1 MATAAAPAFLHPNLE
16 TTHKVGSPTFPCFFL
31 PRKKWRILA
40 STVTVYE
47 NTPRTLNTYG
57 SNCENFIEFSSI
69 PKNGMLDNA
78 SALLQSVDLS
88 NPDECS
94 EAYALL
100 LQNCRKFDALELG
113 FQIHARM
120 IVSGVDFCVFLSSQ
134 LLEFYC
140 KVGCLDIARL
150 LFDKMTERNVFS
162 WTAIIGLYCRLGYY
176 EETIRLFYLM
186 IDEGVRP
193 DHFIFPKVFKACSEL
208 TDYRVGKDVYD
219 YMLSIGFEGNPF
231 VKRSLVDMFIKCGKM
246 DFARRLFK
254 EFEVKDVVMWNI
266 MVSGYATKGDFRQA
280 LKCIKEMETE
290 GVKPNQV
297 TWNSIIAAYAQ
308 NGLFEEAS
316 DWFFKLQSS
325 DNFKPNV
332 VSWTALIAGNVQND
346 CSSRAL
352 QIFRQM
358 VNDGVEPNSITIA
371 SVVSACTNLSLS
383 RHGKEIHAYC
393 IKSDGLD
400 SDVLVSN
407 SLVDFYAKCRA
418 LEVARKKFNR
428 IKQKDVVSWNAMLA
442 GYALRGFRE
451 EAVELLKEMESQGI
465 EPDIVTWNGLIT
477 GYTQFGDGKTALE
490 FFYKMYETGIYP
502 NITTIS
508 GALAACAHVKELRLG
523 KEIHSFVMRNEFEM
537 STGVGSAL
545 ISMYSGCDQLELAC
559 SVFNELTT
567 RDVVIWNAIIAACA
581 QKGQGISALNMLRD
595 MQLRNVEP
603 NMVTMVSVLPA
614 CARLA
619 ALRQGKEI
627 HQFIIRHELDACN
640 FIWNALIDMYCR
652 CGSIKT
658 ARRVFDMMPQRD
670 LVSWNVMI
678 AGYGM
683 HGFGMDAVNLFRH
696 LRVTG
701 LKPNHYTFTNL
712 LSACSHSGLIDEGW
726 EYFEMMKSEYS
737 LEPAVEQYAC
747 IVDLLARAGQFDE
760 TMTFIKEMPLEPN
773 SAVWGSL
780 LGACRIHCNPEL
792 AEYAAGFLLEL
803 EPQNSGN
810 YILLA
815 NIYSAAGRWEDAAR
829 IRRLMRERGVTKP
842 PGCSWIE
849 VKHRVHS
856 FIVGDT
862 THPLMDVILAKMD
875 SLYAEIKEIGYVPD
889 TNFVLQDLEE
899 DEKEYSLCGHSEKL
913 AIAFGLISTQPGIP
927 LRIIKNLRVC
937 GDCHSATKFISKV
950 TGREIIMR
958 DCYRFHHFVNGVCT
972 CGDYW

>member
-1 MATAAAPAFLHPNLE
+1 MASMATCAAPTFLRLNLE
-16 TTHKVGSPTFPCFFL
+16 APHK
-31 PRKKWRILA
+31 
-40 STVTVYE
+40 
-47 NTPRTLNTYG
+47 
-57 SNCENFIEFSSI
+57 
-69 PKNGMLDNA
+69 
-78 SALLQSVDLS
+78 
-88 NPDECS
+88 
-94 EAYALL
+94 
-100 LQNCRKFDALELG
+100 
-113 FQIHARM
+113 IHARM
-120 IVSGVDFCVFLSSQ
+120 IVSGVDFCVFLLGQ

-140 KVGCLDIARL
+140 KVGCLDNAKL
-150 LFDKMTERNVFS
+150 LFDKMPERNVFS
-162 WTAIIGLYCRLGYY
+162 WTAIIGLYCRLSYY

-186 IDEGVRP
+186 VDDGVRP
-193 DHFIFPKVFKACSEL
+193 DHFVFPKVFKACSEL
-208 TDYRVGKDVYD
+208 KDYRVGKDVYD

-231 VKRSLVDMFIKCGKM
+231 VKRSLLDMFIKCGKM

-254 EFEVKDVVMWNI
+254 DIELKDVVMWNI

-280 LKCIKEMETE
+280 LKCIKDMEIE

-297 TWNSIIAAYAQ
+297 TWNSIIAAYSQ

-325 DNFKPNV
+325 DNFTPNV
-332 VSWTALIAGNVQND
+332 VSWTALISGNVQNG

-352 QIFRQM
+352 QIFKQM
-358 VNDGVEPNSITIA
+358 VIEGVEPNSITIA

-383 RHGKEIHAYC
+383 QHGKEIHAYC
-393 IKSDGLD
+393 IKTEGLD
-400 SDVLVSN
+400 LDVLVSN
-407 SLVDFYAKCRA
+407 SLVDFYAKCRD
-418 LEVARKKFNR
+418 LEVARKNFNR
-428 IKQKDVVSWNAMLA
+428 IEQKDLVSWNAMLA
-442 GYALRGFRE
+442 GYALKGCRE
-451 EAVELLKEMESQGI
+451 EAIELIKEMESQGI

-490 FFYKMYETGIYP
+490 FFCKMYATGINP

-508 GALAACAHVKELRLG
+508 GALAACAQVKDLRLG
-523 KEIHSFVMRNEFEM
+523 KEIHSFVIRNQFEM

-545 ISMYSGCDQLELAC
+545 ISMYSGCQHLELAC

-567 RDVVIWNAIIAACA
+567 RDVVIWNAIITACS
-581 QKGQGISALNMLRD
+581 QSGQGISSLNMLRD
-595 MQLRNVEP
+595 MQLHNVEP
-603 NMVTMVSVLPA
+603 NMVTMVSALPA

-619 ALRQGKEI
+619 ALQQGKEI
-627 HQFIIRHELDACN
+627 HQFIIRHELDVCS
-640 FIWNALIDMYCR
+640 FIWNSLIDMYGR
-652 CGSIKT
+652 CGSIKA

-696 LRVTG
+696 LRATG

-726 EYFEMMKSEYS
+726 GYFEMMKSEYS
-737 LEPAVEQYAC
+737 LEPAVGQYAC
-747 IVDLLARAGQFDE
+747 MVDLLARAGQFVE
-760 TMTFIKEMPLEPN
+760 TMAFIKEMPLEPN

-780 LGACRIHCNPEL
+780 LGACRIHLNPEL
-792 AEYAAGFLLEL
+792 AEYAAGYLLEL

-815 NIYSAAGRWEDAAR
+815 NIYSAAGRWGDATR
-829 IRRLMRERGVTKP
+829 IRCLMKERGVTKP
-842 PGCSWIE
+842 PGCSWIA
-849 VKHRVHS
+849 VKHRVHN

-862 THPLMDVILAKMD
+862 SHPLMDAIAAKME

-889 TNFVLQDLEE
+889 TKFVLQNVEE

-913 AIAFGLISTQPGIP
+913 AIAFGLISTPPGNP

-958 DCYRFHHFVNGVCT
+958 DCYRFHHFINGVCT

>member
-1 MATAAAPAFLHPNLE
+1 MATPAAPSFLHPNLE
-16 TTHKVGSPTFPCFFL
+16 ATHKVGSPTFPCFFL
-31 PRKKWRILA
+31 PRKKYRVLA
-40 STVTVYE
+40 STITVYE
-47 NTPRTLNTYG
+47 NTPRSLNTHG
-57 SNCENFIEFSSI
+57 SKCENLTEFSSI
-69 PKNGMLDNA
+69 PKIGVLVNA
-78 SALLQSVDLS
+78 STLLQSVDLR
-88 NPDECS
+88 NPDVCS
-94 EAYALL
+94 ETYALL
-100 LQNCRKFDALELG
+100 LQNCRKFNAFELG
-113 FQIHARM
+113 FQIHACM
-120 IVSGVDFCVFLSSQ
+120 IVTGVDFCVFLNTQ

-140 KVGCLDIARL
+140 KVGCLYNARR
-150 LFDKMTERNVFS
+150 LFDKMPERNVFS

-176 EETIRLFYLM
+176 EETIWLFYLM

-193 DHFIFPKVFKACSEL
+193 DHFVFPKVFKACSEL
-208 TDYRVGKDVYD
+208 KDYQVGKDVYD
-219 YMLSIGFEGNPF
+219 YMLSIGFEGNSV
-231 VKRSLVDMFIKCGKM
+231 VKRSLLDMFVKCSKM
-246 DFARRLFK
+246 DFARRLF
-254 EFEVKDVVMWNI
+254 EESEVKDVVMWNI
-266 MVSGYATKGDFRQA
+266 MVSGYATKGDFRKA
-280 LKCIKEMETE
+280 LKCIKDMEIE
-290 GVKPNQV
+290 GIKPNQV

-308 NGLFEEAS
+308 NGLFKEAS
-316 DWFFKLQSS
+316 DWFFKLQNS

-332 VSWTALIAGNVQND
+332 VTWTALIAGNVQNG
-346 CSSRAL
+346 CSFQAL
-352 QIFRQM
+352 QIFGQM
-358 VNDGVEPNSITIA
+358 VNEEVEPNSITIA

-393 IKSDGLD
+393 IKSEGLD

-418 LEVARKKFNR
+418 LEVACKKFNT
-428 IKQKDVVSWNAMLA
+428 IKQKDLVSWNAMLA
-442 GYALRGFRE
+442 GYALRGFRD

-465 EPDIVTWNGLIT
+465 VPDIVTWNGLIT

-490 FFYKMYETGIYP
+490 FFYKMYETGIDP
-502 NITTIS
+502 NVTTIS
-508 GALAACAHVKELRLG
+508 GALAACAQVKDLRLG
-523 KEIHSFVMRNEFEM
+523 KEIHSFVVRNEFEM

-545 ISMYSGCDQLELAC
+545 ISMYSGCDRLELAC

-567 RDVVIWNAIIAACA
+567 RDVVIWNAIIAACS

-595 MQLRNVEP
+595 MQLHNVEP
-603 NMVTMVSVLPA
+603 NMVTMVSALPA

-619 ALRQGKEI
+619 ALQQGKEI
-627 HQFIIRHELDACN
+627 HQFIIRHELDTCN
-640 FIWNALIDMYCR
+640 FIWNALIDLYGR

-658 ARRVFDMMPQRD
+658 ARRVFDVMPQRD

-683 HGFGMDAVNLFRH
+683 HGFGMDAVNLFHH
-696 LRVTG
+696 LRATG

-737 LEPAVEQYAC
+737 LDPAVEQYAC
-747 IVDLLARAGQFDE
+747 IVDLLARAGQLDE
-760 TMTFIKEMPLEPN
+760 TMAFIKEMPLEPN

-780 LGACRIHCNPEL
+780 LGACRIHCKPQL

-803 EPQNSGN
+803 EPQNSAN

-815 NIYSAAGRWEDAAR
+815 NIYSAAGRWEDAAK

-899 DEKEYSLCGHSEKL
+899 YEKEYSLCGHSEKL

-937 GDCHSATKFISKV
+937 GDCHSATKFITKV